1 MHALPVTP
9 TLLDGQQHFRGL
21 ERAEGGTGGWMAF
34 VCCGC
39 CSTIS
44 AQEERGRTVT
54 SSACMRGYEQNCRQL
69 AHPPFKTSCVS
80 WQINNAHKITTR
92 SSPPGI
98 LPYRR
103 FLVGT
108 TRPITFASGILA
120 RPASHID
127 ITGRP
132 AALRR
137 FGKGRGRDWWLDG
150 IRLLWLL
157 QHDFGAREGGPLPAV
172 PA

>member
-1 MHALPVTP
+1 M
-9 TLLDGQQHFRGL
+9 DDQQHFGGL
-21 ERAEGGTGGWMAF
+21 ERAQGGTGGWMAF
-34 VCCGC
+34 DCCGC
-39 CSTIS
+39 CSAILA

-108 TRPITFASGILA
+108 TRPIAYVCIRHFCTPCQSHGHQWTTSSTSEVWKGPRAGLA
-120 RPASHID
+120 AGWHSIAV
-127 ITGRP
+127 
-132 AALRR
+132 AAAARFWRR
-137 FGKGRGRDWWLDG
+137 RR
-150 IRLLWLL
+150 
-157 QHDFGAREGGPLPAV
+157 REGGPLPAV